1 MSNPN
6 VKNENKKY
14 TILDRV
20 VDVEPSGVIYTIKGS
35 TVEEFVEEY
44 LSRKGVDGVSEVKV
58 HVRSEG
64 RNRPDI
70 ALYLFMDQNSK
81 YITSQMS
88 NVPPMLRNKV
98 DTKVNMSLS
107 DNFRQIL
114 YPLCGNNIQS
124 GKAENREYYVKLDIF
139 RAVGMMFAV
148 NASRHALVI
157 SDVKS
162 IPGGRDCVISV
173 IKNETFSGFSSGNA
187 DNYSRQIDYIEKN
200 RH

>member
-1 MSNPN
+1 MSNNNSNPKAN
-6 VKNENKKY
+6 NNKY

-44 LSRKGVDGVSEVKV
+44 LSRKNVDGVSEVKV
-58 HVRSEG
+58 RVHSEG

-81 YITSQMS
+81 GITSQMN

-107 DNFRQIL
+107 DDFRQIL

-124 GKAENREYYVKLDIF
+124 GKA
-139 RAVGMMFAV
+139 
-148 NASRHALVI
+148 
-157 SDVKS
+157 
-162 IPGGRDCVISV
+162 
-173 IKNETFSGFSSGNA
+173 
-187 DNYSRQIDYIEKN
+187 
-200 RH
+200 